1 MKITTE
7 QRRARL
13 AHRHCLAA
21 PAQSVEQAADSV
33 LALHAT
39 DPASVFLSAQARTAE
54 TGTDDVESALFTD
67 RTMLRTLAMRRTLFV
82 PTTTHL
88 PAIER
93 SSSPDV
99 AAKERKVLE
108 KALAAAEIKSPKRWL
123 SSAFKETLAAMDQS
137 GVTDPAGFPAR
148 SLTKLVPRLTT
159 RIVLGGGKHSV
170 ESGATSRVLGLMAVE
185 GLIARGRP
193 AGAWT
198 GRQYAWHRRDQ
209 WLFDEPDAPDSEQA
223 AQDLLRLWLERFGPG
238 TLHDMKWWTGW
249 TVTKTKKTLASL
261 DTVEVELDDAQVGY
275 VLASDTAPVDNAAS
289 WVALL
294 PALDPTPMGWHE
306 RDWYLGDYH
315 EPLFDR
321 NGNIGPT
328 IWVDGRIV
336 GGWGQRANGDIGTE
350 LFEKV
355 SAKHKKL
362 LAGQVARLAG
372 FLGDVV
378 VKPSFPTPLAKE
390 LAGS

>member
-1 MKITTE
+1 MKITAE

-21 PAQSVEQAADSV
+21 PAPSVEHAADSV

-82 PTTTHL
+82 ATTTHL

-193 AGAWT
+193 AGSWT

-209 WLFDEPDAPDSEQA
+209 WLVDEPDAPDSEQA

-249 TVTKTKKTLASL
+249 TVAKTKKTLASL

-306 RDWYLGDYH
+306 RDWYLGDYRK
-315 EPLFDR
+315 PLFDR

-328 IWVDGRIV
+328 IWADGRIV

-355 SAKHKKL
+355 SAKHEKL
-362 LAGQVARLAG
+362 LASHVDRLAG

-390 LAGS
+390 LAAS